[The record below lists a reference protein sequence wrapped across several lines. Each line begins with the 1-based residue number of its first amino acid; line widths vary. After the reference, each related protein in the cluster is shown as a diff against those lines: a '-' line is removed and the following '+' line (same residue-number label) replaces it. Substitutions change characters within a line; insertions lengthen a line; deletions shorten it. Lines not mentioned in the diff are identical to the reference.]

1 MKKLSLITKICII
14 IFLFLFSMAI
24 LLSVPMYK
32 RLSKIVDKYS
42 ELLVTQVADKTGLI
56 VSYESISPSV
66 LAYLGVKGI
75 NVNDKN
81 GRTIVSVK
89 NTHIKYK
96 ILPLLKKNYNSIL
109 KGIAINGV
117 DLNVVELIDFIKEF
131 NSYHAPPD
139 SPDTGQKK
147 MTEEQVYDQIKMIM
161 EYIPPNITVKNLNV
175 LYDKNPLNASLL
187 VKEIRVLNPEQKK
200 SIDFNIK
207 TDAHVIYADKV
218 DASGDISFNG
228 SITDRLENSYINI
241 NLANFTQG
249 KFKLNKLNFL
259 ASYNQRKLSFR
270 TVQNVIPVALDFI
283 YDIDESQAEVKV
295 QTQDLSPVSV
305 FSSVSDKNLLN
316 KIKDITLTVN
326 ANAAYGIKN
335 KIVTYSSNGKVFVPP
350 AMIPGSMTVNYSLA
364 GNDKKV
370 ILNTFD
376 VDGENYKGN
385 ADLAYVFETMQLSG
399 IAELQKLVLPNQKTV
414 STEIYFDPLEK
425 SGFMI
430 FSPQIF
436 IGDKALTA
444 LQSRIMPRD
453 DSIDF
458 DLEVSDYSHIGD
470 ADSMSQGTIKLD
482 GSYLTNSKY
491 FQTNLSLN
499 TIYLDTVLGLVK
511 EVVNQKDAGSIQSV
525 QNSVADFVFSGD
537 AYISTDLKSVSYNVP
552 YLVLANTRK
561 ENQVLMLVVNGNEQ
575 SIQVNN
581 FYLVY
586 GSLAIDATASLDSMP
601 GSSDKFYTV
610 DLLSSS
616 IPYHFSGSIMPE
628 VITLT
633 GDYGTDAEVRI
644 GKNRALDGFATF
656 KGLPFMLQNSAYI
669 VSLDTTFGYNEEE
682 GPNLTLQHLQVE
694 KDSPDSSVNP
704 RLEISGSG
712 TKYGAQINSIS
723 YTDLYSSLNGN
734 SDITINIDNNIF
746 SSAGI
751 QMNLHDELTDESFV
765 IDASVSNPDAVVLNK
780 ESIFTS
786 LYANAM
792 VEISNFSLNR
802 FMNVK
807 HDNNEITASVYLS
820 GTLEHPYATASVQK
834 LTFLL
839 NDEIVSA
846 GGSAILE
853 ERDLT
858 INDFFLNAK
867 RWKVDEVSGNASL
880 NDFTGKVSARF
891 TTAGEKNIQM
901 PLILEIQDSY
911 IPEDSVIPESLT
923 AKLECPSLSGTL
935 FKKPVAFDLSV
946 NYTKDFLS
954 FYSSENTGLYG
965 TFGKDEGLYAS
976 WKMGDILSTEITG
989 SLDKSNPFIK
999 LSNINVNLNKLFENI
1014 TIDDILKVEQGLLKG
1029 SVTMR
1034 GPFNTPD
1041 FKGALSIANPSFSL
1055 PSVFE
1060 QKVSTD
1066 KMLFTA
1072 ANNEFNLTESIYS
1085 LKNVQKFKM
1094 SSRVYMNKWSVDHF
1108 DMKLATLEKQ
1118 SVPIRFKSPMLSLQ
1132 GDTET
1137 NIVLTFEN
1145 KNLDFSG
1152 SIFAENLNITSDITE
1167 LSNKANDSS
1176 AQKADQVNPLDEMSL
1191 TADLVLKVGTHSSLN
1206 FNPLLRCVFVP
1217 FSAVSCKIDTTS
1229 NLYQL
1234 DGSLQLKSGDVAYL
1248 NRNFYIREGNIK
1260 FNPQDIANPIVTI
1273 RAETRERDSDN
1284 QTVRIIL
1291 SAENQYLLD
1300 FNPRFTSIPPKS
1312 ENEIRMLM
1320 GQIVLADS
1328 SSVGD
1333 LFISAGEYYLQ
1344 STVVRNLENKL
1355 RNLLNFDI
1363 FSVRTNILQNT
1374 INLSTKR
1381 NDTNIFSVG
1390 NFFDNSTVYIGK
1402 YIGSALY
1409 VDAMLNMSASDY
1421 IDVEYLSTGNLL
1433 FQPELGL
1440 ELELPVMNIRW
1451 DMTWDLTPGLQF
1463 KSYVPS
1469 TSLSLSW
1476 KFNF

>member
-1 MKKLSLITKICII
+1 MKKLSLITKICIV
-14 IFLFLFSMAI
+14 IFLFIISVAI

-42 ELLVTQVADKTGLI
+42 ELLINQISENTGLS
-56 VSYESISPSV
+56 VSYDSISPSV
-66 LAYLGVKGI
+66 LASLGVKGI
-75 NVNDKN
+75 NVSDKN
-81 GRTIVSVK
+81 GRIIASIK

-96 ILPLLKKNYNSIL
+96 ILPLLKQNYNSIL
-109 KGIAINGV
+109 KGISINGI
-117 DLNVVELIDFIKEF
+117 DLNVVELIDFVKEYT
-131 NSYHAPPD
+131 SYHAPPD
-139 SPDTGQKK
+139 KAEETKK
-147 MTEEQVYDQIKMIM
+147 TEDEIYNLVKMVM
-161 EYIPPNITVKNLNV
+161 DYIPPNITVKNLNV
-175 LYDKNPLNASLL
+175 LYNQNPLNASLL

-200 SIDFNIK
+200 AIDFNIK
-207 TDAHVIYADKV
+207 TDAHVLYADKV
-218 DASGDISFNG
+218 DASGDISFSG
-228 SITDRLENSYINI
+228 SITDSLDNSFINI

-259 ASYNQRKLSFR
+259 ASYNQKKLSLR
-270 TVQNVIPVALDFI
+270 TVQNVIPLALDLI
-283 YDIDESQAEVKV
+283 YDISENQAEVKL
-295 QTQDLSPVSV
+295 QTQNLSPVSV

-316 KIKDITLTVN
+316 KIKDVSLSLT
-326 ANAAYGIKN
+326 ANAKYGLDN
-335 KIVTYSSNGKVFVPP
+335 KIITYSSNGNVFVPETLL
-350 AMIPGSMTVNYSLA
+350 PGGITAKYSLA

-370 ILNTFD
+370 ILNSLD
-376 VDGENYKGN
+376 IDGQNYS
-385 ADLAYVFETMQLSG
+385 AQASLSYIFETMQLSG
-399 IAELQKLVLPNQKTV
+399 ITDLQKLVLPNGKTV

-436 IGDKALTA
+436 IGEKALTA
-444 LQSRIMPRD
+444 LQSRVMPRN

-470 ADSMSQGTIKLD
+470 TGDFSQGTIKID
-482 GSYLTNSKY
+482 GSYLTKSKY
-491 FQTNLSLN
+491 VQTNLSLN
-499 TIYLDTVLGLVK
+499 TIYLDAVLGIVK
-511 EVVNQKDAGSIQSV
+511 EVLGQKEADAIEKAQSAV
-525 QNSVADFVFSGD
+525 SDFVFSGD
-537 AYISTDLKSVSYNVP
+537 AYISTDLKSISYNIP
-552 YLVLANTRK
+552 YLVLANTK
-561 ENQVLMLVVNGNEQ
+561 KDNQVLMLVVNGNEQ

-586 GSLAIDATASLDSMP
+586 GSFALDATASLDSMP

-610 DLLSSS
+610 DLISSS

-633 GDYGTDAEVRI
+633 GDYGTDAEVRF
-644 GKNRALDGFATF
+644 GKNKAIDGFASF
-656 KGLPFMLQNSAYI
+656 KGLPFMLQNSAFI
-669 VSLDTTFGYNEEE
+669 VSLDTSFGYNEED
-682 GPNLTLQHLQVE
+682 GPQLTLQHLQVE
-694 KDSPDSSVNP
+694 KDSPDTSVNP

-734 SDITINIDNNIF
+734 SDITINIDGKIF

-751 QMNLHDELTDESFV
+751 QMNLRDEISDESFI
-765 IDASVSNPDAVVLNK
+765 IDASVSNPDLVELN
-780 ESIFTS
+780 SQTLFNS

-807 HDNNEITASVYLS
+807 HENNELSASVYLS

-858 INDFFLNAK
+858 INDFFLKAK
-867 RWKVDEVSGNASL
+867 NWKVDNVAGNASL
-880 NDFTGKVSARF
+880 NDFTGKVSATF
-891 TTAGEKNIQM
+891 STAGEKNLVM
-901 PLILEIQDSY
+901 PLVFEIQDTY
-911 IPEDSVIPESLT
+911 IPEDSVIPESLS
-923 AKLECPSLSGTL
+923 AKLDCPGLGGTL
-935 FKKPVAFDLSV
+935 LKNPVAFDLSV

-954 FYSSENTGLYG
+954 FYSSENAGLFG

-976 WKMGDILSTEITG
+976 WKMGDILSAEITG
-989 SLDKSNPFIK
+989 NMDKANQFIK
-999 LSNINVNLNKLFENI
+999 ISNININLNKLLQNI
-1014 TIDDILKVEQGLLKG
+1014 TVDDVFKVEQGLLKG
-1029 SVTMR
+1029 SVTMK

-1041 FKGALSIANPSFSL
+1041 FKGALSIANPSFYL

-1060 QKVSTD
+1060 QKLSTE
-1066 KMLFTA
+1066 KMLLTA
-1072 ANNEFNLTESIYS
+1072 ANNEFTLSESIYS

-1094 SSRVYMNKWSVDHF
+1094 SSHVYMNKWSLDHF
-1108 DMKLATLEKQ
+1108 DMKLTTLEKQ
-1118 SVPIRFKSPMLSLQ
+1118 SLPVRVKSPALSLQ
-1132 GDTET
+1132 GDTEA
-1137 NIVLTFEN
+1137 NVMLTFEG
-1145 KNLDFSG
+1145 KNLDLSG
-1152 SIFAENLNITSDITE
+1152 TIFAENLNISSDITE
-1167 LSNKANDSS
+1167 LSNKSNEGIGQGSNS
-1176 AQKADQVNPLDEMSL
+1176 ENNPLDDFSL
-1191 TADLVLKVGTHSSLN
+1191 TANLSLKLGTHSSLN

-1217 FSAVSCKIDTTS
+1217 YSSISCKIDTTS

-1248 NRNFYIREGNIK
+1248 NRNFYIRDGNIK

-1273 RAETRERDSDN
+1273 RAETREKDSNN

-1291 SAENQYLLD
+1291 GAENQYLLD
-1300 FNPRFTSIPPKS
+1300 FNPRFTSVPPKS
-1312 ENEIRMLM
+1312 ENEIRMLL

-1328 SSVGD
+1328 ASVGD

-1374 INLSTKR
+1374 INLSSKR
-1381 NDTNIFSVG
+1381 KDTNIFTVG

-1421 IDVEYLSTGNLL
+1421 FDVEYLSTGNLL

-1440 ELELPVMNIRW
+1440 ELELPVINIRW
-1451 DMTWDLTPGLQF
+1451 DMTWDLTPGLKF
-1463 KSYVPS
+1463 KSYVPA

>member
-14 IFLFLFSMAI
+14 IFLFIISMAI

-32 RLSKIVDKYS
+32 RLSRIMDNYS
-42 ELLVTQVADKTGLI
+42 ELLINQVAEETGLI
-56 VSYESISPSV
+56 LSYESISPSI

-75 NVNDKN
+75 NVKDKE
-81 GRTIVSVK
+81 GRTILSVK

-109 KGIAINGV
+109 SGIAINGV

-139 SPDTGQKK
+139 KIDSGQ
-147 MTEEQVYDQIKMIM
+147 TQTSEEQIFNQIKMIM
-161 EYIPPNITVKNLNV
+161 EYIPPNINVRNLNV
-175 LYDKNPLNASLL
+175 LYRQNPLNASLL
-187 VKEIRVLNPEQKK
+187 VKEIRVLNAEQKK

-207 TDAHVIYADKV
+207 TDAQVIYGQKV
-218 DASGDISFNG
+218 NASGDISFNG
-228 SITDRLENSYINI
+228 SITQNLENSYINI
-241 NLANFTQG
+241 TLANFTQG
-249 KFKLNKLNFL
+249 KFKLNKINFL
-259 ASYNQRKLSFR
+259 TSYNEKKLSFR
-270 TVQNVIPVALDFI
+270 TVQNVIPFAVDFI
-283 YDIDESQAEVKV
+283 FDTISNEAEVKV
-295 QTQDLSPVSV
+295 QTQNLSPLSV

-316 KIKDITLTVN
+316 KIKDITLTLN
-326 ANAAYGIKN
+326 ASAKYGISN
-335 KIVTYSSNGKVFVPP
+335 KIITYSSNGKVFVPQTLV
-350 AMIPGSMTVNYSLA
+350 PGSVTVNYSLA
-364 GNDKKV
+364 GNDKKI
-370 ILNTFD
+370 ILNSLD
-376 VDGENYKGN
+376 VNGENYKGN
-385 ADLAYVFETMQLSG
+385 ANLSYIFETMQLSG
-399 IAELQKLVLPNQKTV
+399 IADLQKLALPNNNII
-414 STEIYFDPLEK
+414 STEIYFDPLAK
-425 SGFMI
+425 SGFML

-436 IGDKALTA
+436 IGQKALTA
-444 LQSRIMPRD
+444 LQARVIPRN

-458 DLEVSDYSHIGD
+458 DLEVSDYSHSGD
-470 ADSMSQGTIKLD
+470 FDGLSQGTIKLD
-482 GSYLTNSKY
+482 GSYLTKSKY
-491 FQTNLSLN
+491 IQTNFSLN
-499 TIYLDTVLGLVK
+499 TIYLDTVLGIVK
-511 EVVNQKDAGSIQSV
+511 EVVNQKDSASIEKV
-525 QNSVADFVFSGD
+525 QTAVSDFVFSGD
-537 AYISTDLKSVSYNVP
+537 AYFSTDLKSVSYNVP
-552 YLVLANTRK
+552 YMVLANTQK
-561 ENQVLMLVVNGNEQ
+561 ENQVLMLVLNGNEQ

-586 GSLAIDATASLDSMP
+586 NSIAIDATASLDSMP
-601 GSSDKFYTV
+601 DSSDKFYTI

-633 GDYGTDAEVRI
+633 GDYGTDAELRF
-644 GKNRALDGFATF
+644 GKNKALDGFATF

-669 VSLDTTFGYNEEE
+669 VSLDTLFSYNEEE
-682 GPNLTLQHLQVE
+682 GPQITLQHLQIE

-734 SDITINIDNNIF
+734 SDITINIDGNIF

-751 QMNLHDELTDESFV
+751 QMNLRDELTEESFV
-765 IDASVSNPDAVVLNK
+765 IDASVSNPDLVELNS
-780 ESIFTS
+780 ETLFNS

-792 VEISNFSLNR
+792 LEISNFSLNR

-807 HDNNEITASVYLS
+807 HDNNEISASIYLS
-820 GTLEHPYATASVQK
+820 GTLEHPYATASIQK

-853 ERDLT
+853 ERELT
-858 INDFFLNAK
+858 INDFFLKAK
-867 RWKVDEVSGNASL
+867 NWKVDEVSGNASIK
-880 NDFTGKVSARF
+880 NFTGKVSAKF
-891 TTAGEKNIQM
+891 TTAGDKNMIM
-901 PLILEIQDSY
+901 PLNLEIQDSY
-911 IPEDSVIPESLT
+911 IPQGAVIPESLS
-923 AKLECPSLSGTL
+923 AKLECNSLSGSL
-935 FKKPVAFDLSV
+935 FKQPVSFDLSV

-954 FYSSENTGLYG
+954 FYSSENLGLYG
-965 TFGKDEGLYAS
+965 TFGKEDGLYAS
-976 WKMGDILSTEITG
+976 WKMGDILAAEITG
-989 SLDKSNPFIK
+989 NLDKSNQFIK
-999 LSNINVNLNKLFENI
+999 ISNINVNLNRLLDNI
-1014 TIDDILKVEQGLLKG
+1014 TIDDVFKVEQGLLKG
-1029 SVTMR
+1029 SITMR
-1034 GPFNTPD
+1034 GPFDTPD
-1041 FKGALSIANPSFSL
+1041 FKGALSIANPTFYL
-1055 PSVFE
+1055 PSIFE
-1060 QKVSTD
+1060 QKVSTE
-1066 KMLFTA
+1066 KMLLTA
-1072 ANNEFNLTESIYS
+1072 ANNEFTLTDSIYS

-1094 SSRVYMNKWSVDHF
+1094 SSHVYMNKWSLDHF
-1108 DMKLATLEKQ
+1108 DLKLATLNKQ
-1118 SVPIRFKSPMLSLQ
+1118 SMPIKFKSPLLSLE

-1137 NIVLTFEN
+1137 NIQLVFEN
-1145 KNLDFSG
+1145 QNLDLTG
-1152 SIFAENLNITSDITE
+1152 SIFAENLNISSDITE
-1167 LSNKANDSS
+1167 LSNKSNDAGGQTSS
-1176 AQKADQVNPLDEMSL
+1176 SNAFDELSV
-1191 TADLVLKVGTHSSLN
+1191 TADLALKVGTHTSLN

-1217 FSAVSCKIDTTS
+1217 YSAVTCKIDTTA
-1229 NLYQL
+1229 NLFQL

-1273 RAETRERDSDN
+1273 RAETRERDSNN

-1300 FNPRFTSIPPKS
+1300 FNPRFTSNPPKS
-1312 ENEIRMLM
+1312 ENEIRTLL

-1328 SSVGD
+1328 ASVGD
-1333 LFISAGEYYLQ
+1333 LFVSAGEYYLQ

-1381 NDTNIFSVG
+1381 KDTNIFSVG

-1421 IDVEYLSTGNLL
+1421 VDVDYLSTGSLL

-1451 DMTWDLTPGLQF
+1451 DMTWDLTPGLKF
-1463 KSYVPS
+1463 KSYVPA

-1476 KFNF
+1476 KYNF

>member
-14 IFLFLFSMAI
+14 IFLFIFSIAI

-32 RLSKIVDKYS
+32 RLNKIVDKYS
-42 ELLVTQVADKTGLI
+42 NLLVSQVAQKTGLI
-56 VSYESISPSV
+56 VSYEAISPSV

-75 NVNDKN
+75 SVNDKE
-81 GRTIVSVK
+81 GRSIISVK

-96 ILPLLKKNYNSIL
+96 ILPLLKKDYNSIL
-109 KGIAINGV
+109 KGISINGV
-117 DLNVVELIDFIKEF
+117 DLDIVELIDFIKDF
-131 NSYHAPPD
+131 NSSHAPPD
-139 SPDTGQKK
+139 TIDTGQSQKS
-147 MTEEQVYDQIKMIM
+147 EDEIYNQIKMIM
-161 EYIPPNITVKNLNV
+161 DYIPPNITVKNLNV
-175 LYDKNPLNASLL
+175 LYNQKPLNASLL
-187 VKEIRVLNPEQKK
+187 VKEIRVLNQEQKK

-207 TDAHVIYADKV
+207 TDAHVLYTDKV
-218 DASGDISFNG
+218 DASGEVLFNG
-228 SITDRLENSYINI
+228 SITQNLENSYINI

-249 KFKLNKLNFL
+249 KFKFNKLNFL
-259 ASYNQRKLSFR
+259 ATYNQRKLSLR
-270 TVQNVIPVALDFI
+270 TVQNVIPITLDFI
-283 YDIDESQAEVKV
+283 YDIDNSQAQVNVK
-295 QTQDLSPVSV
+295 TQNLSPVSV

-316 KIKDITLTVN
+316 KIKDISLSVN
-326 ANAAYGIKN
+326 AAGQYSLKN
-335 KIVTYSSNGKVFVPP
+335 QMLTYSSSGNVFVPE
-350 AMIPGSMTVNYSLA
+350 IIFPGSLAVNYSLA

-370 ILNTFD
+370 ILNTLD
-376 VDGENYKGN
+376 INGQDCSGN
-385 ADLAYVFETMQLSG
+385 ASLSYIFKTMQLSG
-399 IAELQKLVLPNQKTV
+399 IAELQKFVLPNKKII
-414 STEIYFDPLEK
+414 STEVYFDPLEK
-425 SGFMI
+425 SGFML

-444 LQSRIMPRD
+444 LQARIMPRN

-458 DLEVSDYSHIGD
+458 DLEVNDYSHIGE
-470 ADSMSQGTIKLD
+470 ADSLSQGTIKFD
-482 GSYLTNSKY
+482 GSYLTKSKY

-499 TIYLDTVLGLVK
+499 TIYLDTVLGIVREVINQDQAKSIEGMQKSVK
-511 EVVNQKDAGSIQSV
+511 
-525 QNSVADFVFSGD
+525 DFVFSGD
-537 AYISTDLKSVSYNVP
+537 AYISTDLKSLSYNVP
-552 YLVLANTRK
+552 YLVLANTKK

-586 GSLAIDATASLDSMP
+586 GDVAIDATAALDSMP
-601 GSSDKFYTV
+601 GSSDKFYTI
-610 DLLSSS
+610 DFISSS

-633 GDYGTDAEVRI
+633 GDYGTDAEIRI
-644 GKNRALDGFATF
+644 GKNKALDGFATF
-656 KGLPFMLQNSAYI
+656 KGLPFMLQKAAYI
-669 VSLDTTFGYNEEE
+669 VSLDTTFSYNEDE
-682 GPNLTLQHLQVE
+682 GPNINLQHLQVE

-723 YTDLYSSLNGN
+723 YTDLYSSLNGT

-751 QMNLHDELTDESFV
+751 QMNLRDNITDESFV
-765 IDASVSNPDAVVLNK
+765 IDASVSNPDLVLLNK
-780 ESIFTS
+780 DSIFTS

-802 FMNVK
+802 FMSVK

-820 GTLEHPYATASVQK
+820 GTLEHPYATASIQK

-839 NDEIVSA
+839 NDEIVSS

-853 ERDLT
+853 EREFT

-867 RWKVDEVSGNASL
+867 NWKIDEVSGNASL
-880 NDFTGKVSARF
+880 KDFTGKVSANI
-891 TTAGEKNIQM
+891 TTSGEKNIKM

-911 IPEDSVIPESLT
+911 VPPDAVIPESLS
-923 AKLECPSLSGTL
+923 AKLTCPSMSGSL
-935 FKKPVAFDLSV
+935 FKNPVAFDLSV

-965 TFGKDEGLYAS
+965 TFGKEEGLYAS
-976 WKMGDILSTEITG
+976 WKMGDILSAEITG
-989 SLDKSNPFIK
+989 NLDKSNQFIK
-999 LSNINVNLNKLFENI
+999 ISNISVNLNKLLENF
-1014 TIDDILKVEQGLLKG
+1014 TIDDMFRVEQGLLKG

-1034 GPFNTPD
+1034 GPFDTPD
-1041 FKGALSIANPSFSL
+1041 FKGALSVANPTFYL
-1055 PSVFE
+1055 PIIFE
-1060 QKVSTD
+1060 QKISTD
-1066 KMLFTA
+1066 KILLTA
-1072 ANNEFNLTESIYS
+1072 ANNEFNLSDAIYN
-1085 LKNVQKFKM
+1085 LKNTPKFKM

-1108 DMKLATLEKQ
+1108 DMKLTTLEKQ
-1118 SVPIRFKSPMLSLQ
+1118 SLPIKFKSPIISIQ

-1137 NIVLTFEN
+1137 NLTLTFEN
-1145 KNLDFSG
+1145 KNFDFSG
-1152 SIFAENLNITSDITE
+1152 TIFADNLNISSDITE
-1167 LSNKANDSS
+1167 LSNKSNDSGGQN
-1176 AQKADQVNPLDEMSL
+1176 AYQTNRLEEMSV
-1191 TADLVLKVGTHSSLN
+1191 TADLKLKVGTHSSLN

-1217 FSAVSCKIDTTS
+1217 FSAVSCKIDTTA

-1260 FNPQDIANPIVTI
+1260 FNPQDITNPLVTI
-1273 RAETRERDSDN
+1273 KAETREKDTNN

-1300 FNPRFTSIPPKS
+1300 FNPRFTSNPPKS
-1312 ENEIRMLM
+1312 ENEIRTLL

-1328 SSVGD
+1328 ASVGD
-1333 LFISAGEYYLQ
+1333 LFVSAGEYYLQ

-1374 INLSTKR
+1374 INLSSKR
-1381 NDTNIFSVG
+1381 KDTNIFSVG

-1421 IDVEYLSTGNLL
+1421 VDVDYLSTGSLL

-1451 DMTWDLTPGLQF
+1451 DMTWDLTPGLKF
-1463 KSYVPS
+1463 KSYVPA

-1476 KFNF
+1476 KYNF

>member
-1 MKKLSLITKICII
+1 MKRLSLITKICII
-14 IFLFLFSMAI
+14 IFLFIFSLAI

-42 ELLVTQVADKTGLI
+42 ELVVSQVAQKTGLI

-75 NVNDKN
+75 NVNDKD

-89 NTHIKYK
+89 NTHVKYK

-109 KGIAINGV
+109 KGISINGV
-117 DLNVVELIDFIKEF
+117 DLNVVELIEFVKEF

-139 SPDTGQKK
+139 AIDTGQSQKS
-147 MTEEQVYDQIKMIM
+147 EEEIYNLIKMIM
-161 EYIPPNITVKNLNV
+161 DYIPPNITVKNLNV
-175 LYDKNPLNASLL
+175 LYNQKPLNASLL
-187 VKEIRVLNPEQKK
+187 VKEIRVLNQEQKK

-207 TDAHVIYADKV
+207 TDAHVVYTDKV
-218 DASGDISFNG
+218 DASGEVLFNG
-228 SITDRLENSYINI
+228 SITQNLENSYINI

-249 KFKLNKLNFL
+249 KFMLNKLNFL
-259 ASYNQRKLSFR
+259 AAYNQKKFSVR
-270 TVQNVIPVALDFI
+270 TVQNVIPIALDFI
-283 YDIDESQAEVKV
+283 YDIDQSQAQVNI
-295 QTQDLSPVSV
+295 QTQNLSPNSV

-316 KIKDITLTVN
+316 KIKDVSLTVN
-326 ANAAYGIKN
+326 AGAQYGLKN
-335 KIVTYSSNGKVFVPP
+335 KMITYSSSGNVFVPD
-350 AMIPGSMTVNYSLA
+350 AMLPGSLTINYSLA

-376 VDGENYKGN
+376 VNGENYSGN
-385 ADLAYVFETMQLSG
+385 ANLSYIFKTMQLSG
-399 IAELQKLVLPNQKTV
+399 IAELQKLVLPNKKV
-414 STEIYFDPLEK
+414 ISTEVYFDPLEK

-444 LQSRIMPRD
+444 LQSRIMPRN

-458 DLEVSDYSHIGD
+458 DLEVNDYSHIGE
-470 ADSMSQGTIKLD
+470 ADSITQGTIKLD
-482 GSYLTNSKY
+482 GSYLTKSNY

-499 TIYLDTVLGLVK
+499 TIYLDTVLGIVR
-511 EVVNQKDAGSIQSV
+511 EVINQDDAKSIEGV
-525 QNSVADFVFSGD
+525 QKSVADFVFSGD
-537 AYISTDLKSVSYNVP
+537 AYISTDLRSVSYNIP
-552 YLVLANTRK
+552 YLVLANTKK

-586 GSLAIDATASLDSMP
+586 GDVAIDATAALDSMP
-601 GSSDKFYTV
+601 GSSDKFYTI
-610 DLLSSS
+610 DLISSS

-644 GKNRALDGFATF
+644 GKNKALDGFATF

-669 VSLDTTFGYNEEE
+669 VSLDTDFSYNEDE
-682 GPNLTLQHLQVE
+682 GPNITLQHLQVE

-723 YTDLYSSLNGN
+723 YTDLYSSLNGT
-734 SDITINIDNNIF
+734 SDITINIDKNIF

-751 QMNLHDELTDESFV
+751 QMNLRDSITDESFV
-765 IDASVSNPDAVVLNK
+765 IDASVSNPDSVVLNK
-780 ESIFTS
+780 DSIYTS

-807 HDNNEITASVYLS
+807 HDNNEVTASLYLS
-820 GTLEHPYATASVQK
+820 GTLEHPYATASIQK

-839 NDEIVSA
+839 NDEIVAA

-867 RWKVDEVSGNASL
+867 KWKIDGVTGNASL
-880 NDFTGKVSARF
+880 KDFTGKVSANI
-891 TTAGEKNIQM
+891 TTAGEKNITM
-901 PLILEIQDSY
+901 PLNLEIQDSY
-911 IPEDSVIPESLT
+911 VPPDAVIPESLT
-923 AKLECPSLSGTL
+923 AKLECPSMSGTL

-965 TFGKDEGLYAS
+965 TFGKEEGLYAS
-976 WKMGDILSTEITG
+976 WNMGDFLSAEITG
-989 SLDKSNPFIK
+989 NLTKSNQFIK
-999 LSNINVNLNKLFENI
+999 ISNISINLNKLLENF
-1014 TIDDILKVEQGLLKG
+1014 TIDDMFKVEQGLLKG

-1034 GPFNTPD
+1034 GPFDTPD
-1041 FKGALSIANPSFSL
+1041 FKGALSVANPTFYL
-1055 PSVFE
+1055 PILFE
-1060 QKVSTD
+1060 QKLSTD
-1066 KMLFTA
+1066 KILLTA
-1072 ANNEFNLTESIYS
+1072 ANNEFNLSEAVYS
-1085 LKNVQKFKM
+1085 LKNTPKFKM

-1108 DMKLATLEKQ
+1108 DMKVVTLEKQ
-1118 SVPIRFKSPMLSLQ
+1118 SVPVKFKSPIISLQ

-1137 NIVLTFEN
+1137 NLMLTYEN
-1145 KNLDFSG
+1145 KNFDFSG
-1152 SIFAENLNITSDITE
+1152 TIFAENLSISSDITE
-1167 LSNKANDSS
+1167 LSNNSSGQGAGEANRLEERS
-1176 AQKADQVNPLDEMSL
+1176 V
-1191 TADLVLKVGTHSSLN
+1191 TADLKLKVGTHSSLN

-1217 FSAVSCKIDTTS
+1217 FSAVNCKIDTTA

-1273 RAETRERDSDN
+1273 KAETREKDSNN

-1300 FNPRFTSIPPKS
+1300 FNPRFTSNPPKS
-1312 ENEIRMLM
+1312 ENEIRTLL

-1328 SSVGD
+1328 ASVGD
-1333 LFISAGEYYLQ
+1333 LFVSAGEYYLQ

-1381 NDTNIFSVG
+1381 KDTNIFSVG

-1421 IDVEYLSTGNLL
+1421 IDVDYLSTGSLL

-1451 DMTWDLTPGLQF
+1451 DMTWDLTPGLKF
-1463 KSYVPS
+1463 KSYVPA

-1476 KFNF
+1476 KHNF